1 LQEQSPVLS
10 QDKSCHAVLSL
21 VFALINFTIKTGHY
35 NTEKL
40 FFFANADAVT
50 IVGKFK
56 SRLEGAKFW
65 SFSAISGLK
74 TERK

>member
-1 LQEQSPVLS
+1 
-10 QDKSCHAVLSL
+10 
-21 VFALINFTIKTGHY
+21 LINFIIKTNNY